1 MIKQYPLSFS
11 LDCSKMLIAIRKA
24 TKAMRKLG
32 EVNRLRNKQYLRKI
46 RKVPRKQKKAYLK
59 KHSREIFHL
68 RRLKGDFCKA
78 NYKHRHW
85 LYNRPEL
92 FNRHID
98 TIRKRILNCKWM
110 DYNQK
115 SKALAYIPDWF
126 EILGRYVHQRNLNRL
141 YLSTWQMNSSTFEP
155 LPPNHPGEENI
166 EHVCNPIGE

>member
-1 MIKQYPLSFS
+1 MIKQPTLSFS
-11 LDCSKMLIAIRKA
+11 LDYTKMIIAIRKT
-24 TKAMRKLG
+24 TKTMRKLG

-59 KHSREIFHL
+59 VHSREIYHF

-92 FNRHID
+92 FNRHFEK
-98 TIRKRILNCKWM
+98 IRNRILNSKWM

-115 SKALAYIPDWF
+115 GSALACIPDWF
-126 EILGRYVHQRNLNRL
+126 ENLGKYVNQRKLNKSF
-141 YLSTWQMNSSTFEP
+141 LSTWQMNSSTFEP
-155 LPPNHPGEENI
+155 LPPIRPFEENI
-166 EHVCNPIGE
+166 EHVCNPVGE